1 MIDDTQISR
10 LSSQLGMRFGR
21 KFVVGIMKSLNIQ
34 LIDGVEYFEH
44 CGYLIPLKQNFR
56 KLVDD
61 LVKTCKE
68 RLPENFDL
76 KRVKYEAYSSF
87 YTLDTASPI
96 FLNGLIN
103 ALLTVFD
110 ADYVRIRKDKKGKFN
125 YDIYV
130 LYNNDTSKTV
140 HLTMST
146 IEKKGVIDYDK
157 VVFKQVG
164 VDSPTLTYLISSALK
179 DNVKQSGYQSEF
191 STFDEDFVGMCH
203 IIYDECDR
211 YLYTRDGMIPIYDYK
226 QRVLLYEEIS

>member
-1 MIDDTQISR
+1 MTGVTQNSR
-10 LSSQLGMRFGR
+10 LSSQLEMRFGR
-21 KFVVGIMKSLNIQ
+21 KFVVGIMKSLDLQ
-34 LIDGVEYFEH
+34 LIGGVEYIKQK
-44 CGYLIPLKQNFR
+44 GYLIPLKPNIH

-61 LVKTCKE
+61 LVETCKQ

-76 KRVKYEAYSSF
+76 KRASYDAYSSF

-103 ALLTVFD
+103 ALLTIFD
-110 ADYVRIRKDKKGKFN
+110 ADYVRIRKDKFN
-125 YDIYV
+125 YDVYV
-130 LYNNDTSKTV
+130 LYLNDTSKTV

-164 VDSPTLTYLISSALK
+164 VDSPTLTYLMSSALK

-191 STFDEDFVGMCH
+191 STFDEDFIGMYH
-203 IIYDECDR
+203 VIYEDCDR
-211 YLYTRDGMIPIYDYK
+211 YYYTRDGMIPIYDFK
-226 QRVLLYEEIS
+226 QEVL

>member
-1 MIDDTQISR
+1 MTTDTQISR
-10 LSSQLGMRFGR
+10 LSSQLGVRFGR

-34 LIDGVEYFEH
+34 LIDGVEYFE
-44 CGYLIPLKQNFR
+44 CNGYLIPLKRNFH

-61 LVKTCKE
+61 LVKTCKH

-76 KRVKYEAYSSF
+76 KRAEYEAYSSF

-103 ALLTVFD
+103 ALLTIFD
-110 ADYVRIRKDKKGKFN
+110 ADYVHIRKNNFN
-125 YDIYV
+125 YDVYV
-130 LYNNDTSKTV
+130 LHLNDTSKTV

-146 IEKKGVIDYDK
+146 TEKKGVIDYDK
-157 VVFKQVG
+157 VVFIQVG

-179 DNVKQSGYQSEF
+179 DNIKQSGYQSEF

-203 IIYDECDR
+203 VIYEECDR
-211 YLYTRDGMIPIYDYK
+211 YYYSRDGMIPIYDYEQK
-226 QRVLLYEEIS
+226 VL

>member
-1 MIDDTQISR
+1 MTTETQISY

-34 LIDGVEYFEH
+34 LIDGIEYFERN
-44 CGYLIPLKQNFR
+44 GYLIPLKQNFS
-56 KLVDD
+56 KLVDE

-76 KRVKYEAYSSF
+76 KRVEYEAYSSF

-110 ADYVRIRKDKKGKFN
+110 ADYVRIRKDKFN
-125 YDIYV
+125 YDVYV
-130 LYNNDTSKTV
+130 LYHDDTSRTV
-140 HLTMST
+140 HLIMST
-146 IEKKGVIDYDK
+146 TEKKGVIDYDK

-164 VDSPTLTYLISSALK
+164 VGSPTLTYLLSSALK

-203 IIYDECDR
+203 VIYEECDR
-211 YLYTRDGMIPIYDYK
+211 YYYTRDGMIPIYDFK
-226 QRVLLYEEIS
+226 QEVL

>member
-1 MIDDTQISR
+1 MTDKTQTSY

-21 KFVVGIMKSLNIQ
+21 NFVVGIMESLNIQ
-34 LIDGVEYFEH
+34 LIDGVEYFERNQ
-44 CGYLIPLKQNFR
+44 YLIPLKQNFH

-61 LVKTCKE
+61 LVKTCKH

-76 KRVKYEAYSSF
+76 KRASYDAYSSF

-96 FLNGLIN
+96 FLNGLIHV
-103 ALLTVFD
+103 LLTIFD
-110 ADYVRIRKDKKGKFN
+110 ADYVRIRKDKFN

-140 HLTMST
+140 HLIMST
-146 IEKKGVIDYDK
+146 TEKKGVIDYDK

-164 VDSPTLTYLISSALK
+164 MDSPTLTYLISSALK

-203 IIYDECDR
+203 VIYEECDR
-211 YLYTRDGMIPIYDYK
+211 YYYTRDGMIPIYDCT
-226 QRVLLYEEIS
+226 QEVF